1 MYKHFEMQAQIK
13 KWGNSYGIR
22 LPMNMAKELNLAE
35 GSLLEIEERKG
46 KIILTP
52 VENEISIEVL
62 TQGMTVKGVRE
73 QLEDYPA
80 LGLEEEL

>member
-1 MYKHFEMQAQIK
+1 MQAQIK

-22 LPMNMAKELNLAE
+22 LSMNMAKELNLAE

>member
-1 MYKHFEMQAQIK
+1 MQAQIK

>member
-1 MYKHFEMQAQIK
+1 LYKHFEMQAQIK

>member
-1 MYKHFEMQAQIK
+1 MQAQIK
-13 KWGNSYGIR
+13 KWGNSYSIR

-52 VENEISIEVL
+52 VENVISIEVL